1 MEKSLL
7 KVSSFTLLLAGWL
20 CASCQDDQIVDQKV
34 SLDNSNTIQ
43 LVEITDNNEVVPVTS
58 TRNSVSSAS
67 NLALKFASE
76 ADYLAALRDI
86 EERDL
91 AGKLHFADS
100 LGLTSMQKL
109 LQLADDELESIGAN
123 ALNEVIL
130 GINIMCIKKNIQ
142 SILSLIKLINQIY
155 LLICRMVM
163 KERLFL

>member
-58 TRNSVSSAS
+58 TRNNVSSAS

-100 LGLTSMQKL
+100 LGLTSMQ
-109 LQLADDELESIGAN
+109 
-123 ALNEVIL
+123 VIL

>member
-43 LVEITDNNEVVPVTS
+43 LVEITDNNEIVPVTS
-58 TRNSVSSAS
+58 TRNNVSSAS

-86 EERDL
+86 EER
-91 AGKLHFADS
+91 
-100 LGLTSMQKL
+100 
-109 LQLADDELESIGAN
+109 
-123 ALNEVIL
+123 VIL
-130 GINIMCIKKNIQ
+130 GINIMRIKKNIQ